1 MNKLCKIFWLLFSYA
16 PLYFICSIVCII
28 EGVVRQ
34 KSWLWITGICLLVL
48 TIVSIIGCIVLIKI
62 AKGNIP
68 PIKYKII
75 EASTKDSEMLAN
87 TLAYLIPMITL
98 TLDSV
103 NYWMLIGLV
112 FIIIV
117 LTTMTRAVILNPVLY
132 LFKYRYYT
140 IKADSGMCYTLITR
154 KKRLDPSEIGNL
166 IEIFDEIY
174 IEV

>member
-1 MNKLCKIFWLLFSYA
+1 MNKLCKIFWLFCSYA
-16 PLYFICSIVCII
+16 PLYFICGIVCVI
-28 EGVVRQ
+28 EGTTC
-34 KSWLWITGICLLVL
+34 KTSWLWITGIGLFLL
-48 TIVSIIGCIVLIKI
+48 TIVSIIGCVGLIKI
-62 AKGNIP
+62 AKGDISP
-68 PIKYKII
+68 VKYKII

-112 FIIIV
+112 VVIII
-117 LTTMTRAVILNPVLY
+117 LTLMTRAVILNPILY

-140 IKADSGMCYTLITR
+140 IKADSGMCYTLITK
-154 KKRLDPSEIGNL
+154 KKRLNPSEIGNL